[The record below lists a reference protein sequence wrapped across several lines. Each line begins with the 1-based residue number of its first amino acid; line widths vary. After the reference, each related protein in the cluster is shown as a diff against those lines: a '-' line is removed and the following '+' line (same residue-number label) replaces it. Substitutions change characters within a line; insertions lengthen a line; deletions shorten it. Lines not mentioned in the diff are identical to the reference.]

1 MKIYVMRHGTTN
13 WNEKG
18 IVQGRSQNRL
28 SEEGKKL
35 AEQSAEK
42 YKNKQ
47 IDVIFTS
54 PLMRTMQTT
63 NFMNKYHNCKIIK
76 DERLI
81 EIDQGIFTG
90 RKKADLT
97 EEELKLKNLKSKA
110 CKMEN
115 YDEVFERVSK
125 FLNYLKET
133 SFENVLIV
141 THNCVTLNIEHI
153 LTGEKILDI
162 KNYANAEVRE
172 FVV

>member
-1 MKIYVMRHGTTN
+1 MRHGTTN

-76 DERLI
+76 DDRLI

-125 FLNYLKET
+125 FLNYLKKT

-141 THNCVTLNIEHI
+141 THNCITLNIEHI
-153 LTGEKILDI
+153 LTGKKILDI